1 VLQLAGLTSGSGKD
15 VILTAEEPTYEEVA
29 VNNAVRAA
37 VRGRATL
44 KAVWSHT
51 MYHIDD
57 VVPLY
62 GQDLFN
68 MPDVFT
74 PYRKEVEN
82 SCSVRALL
90 PAPKAGDLPLPSDLE
105 APSIPRWEELPLA
118 ASVVD
123 AGVPKS
129 HKHTALDFQV
139 WAHNSTSPT
148 ATGQASV
155 CGAALSRVRGLLS
168 KSFCAL

>member
-1 VLQLAGLTSGSGKD
+1 VLQLADLTSGSGKD

-57 VVPLY
+57 VVPLF
-62 GQDLFN
+62 GQDLSN
-68 MPDVFT
+68 MPDIFT
-74 PYRKEVEN
+74 PYRKEVEK

-118 ASVVD
+118 ESVVD

-129 HKHTALDFQV
+129 HKDTALNFQV
-139 WAHNSTSPT
+139 
-148 ATGQASV
+148 
-155 CGAALSRVRGLLS
+155 
-168 KSFCAL
+168 